1 VKDRIDTQNPQDINH
16 LKSLIKQ
23 EFTLLNDTL
32 KSCQA
37 ICRSVDNRCQ
47 MCINTEGKQ
56 SEHLL

>member
-1 VKDRIDTQNPQDINH
+1 MKDRIDTQNLQDINH

-23 EFTLLNDTL
+23 DFTLLNDTPE
-32 KSCQA
+32 SCQA
-37 ICRSVDNRCQ
+37 IRRSVDNCCQ